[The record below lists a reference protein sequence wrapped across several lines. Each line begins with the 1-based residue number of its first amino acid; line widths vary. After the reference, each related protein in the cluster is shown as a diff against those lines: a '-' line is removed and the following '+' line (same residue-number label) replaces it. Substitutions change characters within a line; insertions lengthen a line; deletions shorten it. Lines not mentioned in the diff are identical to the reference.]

1 MRRAII
7 IGASSGLG
15 HEVAKIL
22 IKDGW
27 QIGIA
32 ARRLHLLELLYKI
45 APGRVE
51 MAAIDVTKSD
61 SEETLMQLIDR
72 VGGCDMF
79 FYASG
84 IGWQNPELN
93 ADIELNTVQTNT
105 MGFSRMIGAAYRYMA
120 AHGGGHIVAISSIA
134 GTKGLG
140 IAPSYSATK
149 AFQNTYLQ
157 ALEQLSNM
165 QGHNIRFTDIRPGFV
180 ATELLGDNPRYPLLM
195 KTEPV
200 AKSIVKAVY
209 SRKHK
214 VVIDARWDVITF
226 FWRMIPDFLWRRLK
240 VR

>member
-45 APGRVE
+45 APDRVE

-214 VVIDARWDVITF
+214 VVIDARWAVNTIF
-226 FWRMIPDFLWRRLK
+226 GRLIPDFLRSRLK